1 MVIEITTILDKSL
14 RESIHNF
21 SIHGSIHNFLQFLGS
36 LIKYPVYRPPP
47 PHPPFLLSSDK
58 NLRGEEVVCT
68 EVIIKQ
74 CILFEI
80 FL

>member
-1 MVIEITTILDKSL
+1 MMIEIATILDKSL

-36 LIKYPVYRPPP
+36 PIKYPVYRPPP
-47 PHPPFLLSSDK
+47 RFLSK
-58 NLRGEEVVCT
+58 NLRGEEVFCT
-68 EVIIKQ
+68 EVIMKQ